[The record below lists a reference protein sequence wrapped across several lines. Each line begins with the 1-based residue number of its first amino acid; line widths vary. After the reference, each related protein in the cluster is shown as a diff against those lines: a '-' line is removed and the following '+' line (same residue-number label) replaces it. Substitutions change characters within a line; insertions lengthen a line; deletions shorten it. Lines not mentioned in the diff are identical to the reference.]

1 MYLCLN
7 VMSFLIKLNLRPVNY
22 SDNENM
28 FNIME
33 VVNLWDNLE
42 SLKVQIK
49 LLLLKRR

>member
-7 VMSFLIKLNLRPVNY
+7 VMSFLIKLRPEKY

-42 SLKVQIK
+42 SLKV
-49 LLLLKRR
+49 